1 MKNPPA
7 CEQALQ
13 RGALAVGWEKERE
26 LATTSLEFEYLHR
39 KNGCEMLVGGDDI
52 RNDVSS
58 IFHMVFNVC
67 LHSHLFPLCAD
78 WWKSDSSVDVVP
90 QGNFEQNS
98 SSRDMVASS
107 LSFSCPAPRVPQ
119 SAPESLLTG

>member
-7 CEQALQ
+7 CEQALR

-26 LATTSLEFEYLHR
+26 LATTSLGSEYLHR
-39 KNGCEMLVGGDDI
+39 KNRCEMLVGGDDI
-52 RNDVSS
+52 SNDVSS

-67 LHSHLFPLCAD
+67 LHAHVFPLCAD
-78 WWKSDSSVDVVP
+78 WWKSESSVDVVP
-90 QGNFEQNS
+90 QGNFEAKFKFQ
-98 SSRDMVASS
+98 RHGCK
-107 LSFSCPAPRVPQ
+107 LSFLFLPCPQ